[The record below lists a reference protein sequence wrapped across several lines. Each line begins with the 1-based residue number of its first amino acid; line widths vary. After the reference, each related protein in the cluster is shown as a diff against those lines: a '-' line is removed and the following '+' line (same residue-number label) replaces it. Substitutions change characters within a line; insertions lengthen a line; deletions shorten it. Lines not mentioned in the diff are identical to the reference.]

1 MSAADAS
8 EQRAVAHRRSRRR
21 RWRRAWNGISR
32 SRTFTQVAVL
42 ALLLVIWDVGGR
54 ALNFPLIPPASRV
67 LESLGKLLVESR
79 FQADIVLTLQT
90 LVIGFIPA
98 VVLGVGVG
106 ILMARYPAVEAA
118 LDPYVNV
125 FISTPVSA
133 LLPLLVLLVGQG
145 LPTRA
150 IVVFLFAVWVILIA
164 TLNGIKATD
173 RSLIEM
179 AQSFGG
185 DDQRIL
191 RRIAI
196 PYALPLILGG
206 IRIGIGRAV
215 GGALLA
221 EIVTT
226 LSGIGG
232 RLVSFGGAFRT
243 VDVYAVVLLTTI
255 FAFLLTEFVHRA
267 EHRLGRWRQI

>member
-1 MSAADAS
+1 M
-8 EQRAVAHRRSRRR
+8 
-21 RWRRAWNGISR
+21 
-32 SRTFTQVAVL
+32 
-42 ALLLVIWDVGGR
+42 LLLLAIWEIGGR
-54 ALNFPLIPPASRV
+54 ALNFPLIPPASTV
-67 LESLGKLLVESR
+67 LESVGRLLAQER
-79 FQADIVLTLQT
+79 FQADIALTLTT
-90 LVIGFIPA
+90 LVAGFIPA
-98 VVLGVGVG
+98 VIVGVGVG
-106 ILMARYPAVEAA
+106 VLMARYPSVEAA

-133 LLPLLVLLVGQG
+133 ILPLLVLIVGQG
-145 LPTRA
+145 IVTRA
-150 IVVFLFAVWVILIA
+150 VVVFLFAVWVILIA

-173 RSLIEM
+173 RSMIEM
-179 AQSFGG
+179 ARSFGA

-191 RRIAI
+191 RRIAV

-243 VDVYAVVLLTTI
+243 ADVYAVVLLTTL
-255 FAFLLTEFVHRA
+255 FAFLLTEIVHRS
-267 EHRLGRWRQI
+267 EQRLGRWRQI

>member
-1 MSAADAS
+1 
-8 EQRAVAHRRSRRR
+8 VL
-21 RWRRAWNGISR
+21 
-32 SRTFTQVAVL
+32 VAVWEL
-42 ALLLVIWDVGGR
+42 GGR

-67 LESLGKLLVESR
+67 LESLGQLLAQER
-79 FQADIVLTLQT
+79 FQADIFLTLQT
-90 LVIGFIPA
+90 LAYGFFPA
-98 VVLGVGVG
+98 VAVGVGVG
-106 ILMARYPAVEAA
+106 VLMARYPSVEAA

-145 LPTRA
+145 MLTRA

-173 RSLIEM
+173 RTLIEM
-179 AQSFGG
+179 AHSFGAS
-185 DDQRIL
+185 DQRIL
-191 RRIAI
+191 RRIAV

-206 IRIGIGRAV
+206 IRIGLGRAV

-226 LSGIGG
+226 LSGLGG

-243 VDVYAVVLLTTI
+243 ADVYAVVLLTTL
-255 FAFLLTEFVHRA
+255 FAWLLTEIVYRS
-267 EHRLGRWRQI
+267 EQRLGRWRQI